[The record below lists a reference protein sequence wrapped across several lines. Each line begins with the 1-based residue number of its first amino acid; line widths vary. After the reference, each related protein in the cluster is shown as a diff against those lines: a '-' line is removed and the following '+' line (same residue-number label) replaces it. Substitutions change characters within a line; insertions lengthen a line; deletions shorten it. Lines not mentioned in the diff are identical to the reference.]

1 MEHQNWETFIIH
13 CKDNKKDKKNEG
25 PKKQLS
31 KTQKIENME
40 KEDNLKHKKIDKE
53 LSKKI
58 QQMRLSKGWTQK
70 QLAQKINVNQSVIN
84 EIESGKALYNGQHI
98 GKLKRLLNIK
108 MEKLNK

>member
-13 CKDNKKDKKNEG
+13 CKDKKKKGNVNETK
-25 PKKQLS
+25 PEKQLTKS
-31 KTQKIENME
+31 QKIEKME

-58 QQMRLSKGWTQK
+58 QQSRLSKGWTQK
-70 QLAQKINVNQSVIN
+70 QLAQKINVNQNIIN
-84 EIESGKALYNGQHI
+84 DIESGKAIYNGQHI

-108 MEKLNK
+108 I

>member
-1 MEHQNWETFIIH
+1 MEHQNWETYIVH
-13 CKDNKKDKKNEG
+13 CKDTKKDKKDTDS
-25 PKKQLS
+25 KKQIS

-70 QLAQKINVNQSVIN
+70 QLAQKINVNPIIIN

-108 MEKLNK
+108 NNKK